1 MKHELNVFFSKTNK
15 LNLNKII
22 SFDETSIHAIMIP
35 SYSRCSLGKRCVQK
49 TNNSK
54 VFKKYTLAVAITS
67 KGVIGYELY
76 EKGGMNVERLNLFL
90 QKYVVNKYK
99 GYTLIMDNA
108 GSHRNKTTKELII
121 KSGNKILH
129 SVPYR
134 PSTNAIESWFSQFK
148 HYFKHDETGITFPNL
163 KNSVRNAIRKIS
175 NKSYLH
181 LWNFQMNSYLLKK
194 NCQSLGISTL
204 CKVIK

>member
-1 MKHELNVFFSKTNK
+1 MGFFSKTNK

-76 EKGGMNVERLNLFL
+76 EKGGMNIERLNLFL

-108 GSHRNKTTKELII
+108 GSHRNKTTK
-121 KSGNKILH
+121 SGNKILH

-148 HYFKHDETGITFPNL
+148 KLLYNQPGLNYKDILKNVKSAFRLMKSQKHLNYFKYAY
-163 KNSVRNAIRKIS
+163 RRQKIKDIINIKKS
-175 NKSYLH
+175 NKEKK
-181 LWNFQMNSYLLKK
+181 LKK
-194 NCQSLGISTL
+194 YKSE
-204 CKVIK
+204 

>member
-1 MKHELNVFFSKTNK
+1 
-15 LNLNKII
+15 
-22 SFDETSIHAIMIP
+22 MIP

-99 GYTLIMDNA
+99 GYTIIMDNA

-148 HYFKHDETGITFPNL
+148 KLLYNQPGLNYKDILKNVKSAFRFMKSQKHLNYFKYAY
-163 KNSVRNAIRKIS
+163 RRQKIKDIINIKKS
-175 NKSYLH
+175 NKEKK
-181 LWNFQMNSYLLKK
+181 LKK
-194 NCQSLGISTL
+194 YKSE
-204 CKVIK
+204 